1 MILVNLTCGRNPW
14 KRASVE
20 DATFRAYLKDSHF
33 LSSILP
39 LSSELD
45 SILRRI
51 FECDPA
57 RRISISELRQLILR
71 CPRFITR
78 ETLPPTPPCEMD
90 FAQEVV
96 YQAPPAFVNQV
107 DQFSALSFNP
117 PPASSTH
124 QISTQPSHLT
134 SISAGS
140 SPSESGSCFST
151 SSSSS
156 SMSGFEANSSCQPS
170 DCVAIQPPSN
180 FYGNMF
186 PSMDWTSKPSV
197 HQPFIS
203 PIPCY

>member
-1 MILVNLTCGRNPW
+1 MNLTCGRNPW

-20 DATFRAYLKDSHF
+20 DATFRAYLKDPHF

-57 RRISISELRQLILR
+57 RRVTISELRQLILR
-71 CPRFITR
+71 CPRFTTR
-78 ETLPPTPPCEMD
+78 QTLPPTPPCEMD

-96 YQAPPAFVNQV
+96 YQALPAFVNQA
-107 DQFSALSFNP
+107 DQRSAFTP
-117 PPASSTH
+117 PPSSPSH
-124 QISTQPSHLT
+124 QIATQPSHLT

-140 SPSESGSCFST
+140 SSSESGSCFST

-156 SMSGFEANSSCQPS
+156 SMSSFEADPPCQPS
-170 DCVAIQPPSN
+170 ECVIIRPPGN
-180 FYGNMF
+180 FYGNIF
-186 PSMDWTSKPSV
+186 PSMDWTSKPLV
-197 HQPFIS
+197 HHQPFIS